1 MSDITA
7 AVLEPKNELICKI
20 HIVVDSGLCEQNPYL
35 SKSNMPDSTKEKLWQ
50 KCSANEHT
58 ADLSRQKGSM
68 WPTFFRHVT
77 LATTMKKCKDINLF
91 VNIHKE

>member
-35 SKSNMPDSTKEKLWQ
+35 SKSNMPDRTKEKLWPKIVARVNMLHIYPGKWDQ
-50 KCSANEHT
+50 CGKKKFA
-58 ADLSRQKGSM
+58 
-68 WPTFFRHVT
+68 T
-77 LATTMKKCKDINLF
+77 LLWQP
-91 VNIHKE
+91 E